1 MGQKICS
8 FLYFPIWGTL
18 LLKSAIKE
26 IRGILA
32 ALKRKYQEKKYVL
45 VLVLLPTLDVV
56 INICCYQHW
65 MLLPSLDMVNNFI
78 NSIYIT
84 FIKWSYY
91 LDSLAGTEVIWIY

>member
-1 MGQKICS
+1 M
-8 FLYFPIWGTL
+8 YFPIWGTL

-56 INICCYQHW
+56 INIGCYQHW
-65 MLLPSLDMVNNFI
+65 MLLPSLDVVNNFI

-91 LDSLAGTEVIWIY
+91 LDSLSGTEVILIY